1 MAFCAPTPA
10 QYAVTP
16 GKFYRRV
23 PFADGSKFLALKV
36 VTPTGAEAAGA
47 PGGGCVALVAHGNGD
62 DLGTAAAWLQE
73 VSDRLDVVVVC
84 WDYPGYGRT
93 SGEASEAGVNE
104 TALLAYRYCR
114 RELRPT
120 DVLLLGK
127 SLGTGTVMYLAQ
139 HKEVLAEMLVRG
151 TMLLSPLASG
161 VRTLSVARAL
171 PSSAIEALDGRFMPV
186 LQYAR
191 RVAPP
196 VTIVHGLD
204 DTVIPVSN
212 AYVVQ
217 AEVPIAFRTLML
229 ELPFCG
235 HNDMEVR
242 ESEKLWKHL
251 CAFKTKVL
259 VEGRETFITDLG
271 EGRQA

>member
-1 MAFCAPTPA
+1 MAFCAPVPA
-10 QYAVTP
+10 QYAVAP
-16 GKFYRRV
+16 GRFYRRV
-23 PFADGSKFLALKV
+23 PFADGKKFLALKV
-36 VTPTGAEAAGA
+36 VSPTGAEAAA

-73 VSDRLDVVVVC
+73 VSDRLGVVVVG

-93 SGEASEAGVNE
+93 SGEASEAGVYE

-114 RELRPT
+114 SELRPA

-127 SLGTGTVMYLAQ
+127 SLGTGAVMYLAQ
-139 HKEVLAEMLVRG
+139 HEEVLADRLVRG

-171 PSSAIEALDGRFMPV
+171 PSSALEAFDGRFMPV

-191 RVAPP
+191 RVAAP

-212 AYVVQ
+212 AYAVQ
-217 AEVPIAFRTLML
+217 AQVPVAFRTLML

-235 HNDMEVR
+235 HNDMEAK
-242 ESEKLWKHL
+242 EGEQLWQHL
-251 CAFKTKVL
+251 RAFQA
-259 VEGRETFITDLG
+259 EALG
-271 EGRQA
+271 EAGQA